1 MRAQFDEE
9 LKGVTDR
16 LVEMTQLVGSA
27 MQRATTALLDA
38 DLALAESVI
47 AADEKVDDLNAALE
61 EQALST
67 IARQAPVATD
77 LRLLIAGLRM
87 SADLERMG
95 DLARHVA
102 KVARMRYPESA
113 VPVELR
119 PTILE
124 MGDIAER
131 LVAKTGAIIAGR
143 DIEAAAALETEDD
156 LLDRLHRS
164 LFQTLLDDDWQYG
177 IEPAID
183 LTLIGRYYERYG
195 DHAVSVARRVV
206 FLVTGEH
213 PASHDEAAAGNGT
226 HA

>member
-1 MRAQFDEE
+1 MRQQFADE
-9 LKGVTDR
+9 LRGVTDQ
-16 LVEMTQLVGSA
+16 LVEMTRLVGSA

-38 DLALAESVI
+38 DLTLAESVI
-47 AADEKVDDLNAALE
+47 AADEKVDELNAALE

-67 IARQAPVATD
+67 MARQAPVATD
-77 LRLLIAGLRM
+77 LRLLVAGLRM

-113 VPVELR
+113 VPAEVR

-124 MGDIAER
+124 MGQIAER
-131 LVAKTGAIIAGR
+131 LVSKTGAIIAGR
-143 DIEAAAALETEDD
+143 DIEAAAELETDDD
-156 LLDRLHRS
+156 LMDKLHRS
-164 LFQTLLDDDWQYG
+164 LFQTLLDDDWKYG

-183 LTLIGRYYERYG
+183 ITLIGRYYERYA

-213 PASHDEAAAGNGT
+213 PTSNDEAKAGNGT
-226 HA
+226 A

>member
-1 MRAQFDEE
+1 
-9 LKGVTDR
+9 
-16 LVEMTQLVGSA
+16 
-27 MQRATTALLDA
+27 
-38 DLALAESVI
+38 VI
-47 AADEKVDDLNAALE
+47 AADEQVDEINAALE
-61 EQALST
+61 EQAIST
-67 IARQAPVATD
+67 MARQAPVATD
-77 LRLLIAGLRM
+77 LRLLVAGLRM

-131 LVAKTGAIIAGR
+131 QVAKTGAIIAGR

-213 PASHDEAAAGNGT
+213 PVSHDEAAAGNGT